1 MTFLEKRANRFAARL
16 MYVGEKSAAL
26 TFQIIRC
33 EKKIKFGGANKARQN
48 HGQLFQAIK
57 HSF

>member
-16 MYVGEKSAAL
+16 MHVGKKSEL
-26 TFQIIRC
+26 LPIIRC